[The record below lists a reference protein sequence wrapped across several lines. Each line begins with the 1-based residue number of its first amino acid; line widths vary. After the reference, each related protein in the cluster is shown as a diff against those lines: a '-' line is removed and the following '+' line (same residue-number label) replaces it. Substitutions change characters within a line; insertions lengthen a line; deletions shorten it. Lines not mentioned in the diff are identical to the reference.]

1 MDFNLLLCIQ
11 IIFLNIQ
18 GLSGKENL
26 LEAFLNNKTCHY
38 ICISEHWLNGDNIKL
53 TSING
58 YNNISYF
65 TRTSLKRGGVAIY
78 ALENI
83 KCEKLD
89 LNPFCCEKNFEVCG
103 IIDDTLKL
111 ILINIYRTP
120 DSDVNVF
127 LGKLNDLLIYLL
139 RWSKYR
145 IVIGGD
151 TNSAFDIT
159 TKKKEVSLIL
169 LIYYYSLDLNVII
182 IIQRELGP
190 V

>member
-1 MDFNLLLCIQ
+1 MN
-11 IIFLNIQ
+11 
-18 GLSGKENL
+18 
-26 LEAFLNNKTCHY
+26 
-38 ICISEHWLNGDNIKL
+38 
-53 TSING
+53 
-58 YNNISYF
+58 
-65 TRTSLKRGGVAIY
+65 
-78 ALENI
+78 
-83 KCEKLD
+83 CEKLD

-151 TNSAFDIT
+151 INSVLISQQ
-159 TKKKEVSLIL
+159 KKEVSLIL
-169 LIYYYSLDLNVII
+169 LIYYYSLDLSVII